1 MQDHV
6 EFLESSFLTCLP
18 LFLFFFFSKY
28 HNVVLLIIR
37 KTIFRDLE
45 LNEFALSKKL
55 FIKKAVSSSILEI
68 LCLYEEMLLTYLI
81 QNA

>member
-6 EFLESSFLTCLP
+6 EFLESSFLTCLQ